1 MWKVCRLLERGVVI
15 NMKKI
20 NKYIF
25 SIFLLTFALLLIL
38 SPKGA
43 YADEQEEIMA
53 NGVFIDTVDIS
64 GMTVREAQAALK
76 SHIEGL
82 RSKSF
87 AVVIGDE
94 TIVITMSELD
104 YKYEPN
110 NHIKHAIG
118 LGKAGNL
125 IKRYKDNKD
134 IEHGK
139 KVYPLTYSYNEDKLR
154 QIIEDGAERYKVS
167 PKNASYIRKN
177 DQFQFTDHVMGSR
190 MEVEPTFSSIKEKL
204 NNWNRMNFVVRATM
218 VDVEPQFTKEAL
230 EKSTS
235 IIGEFTTEY
244 TSSSEDRAANL
255 ANGARLINNAVLY
268 PGDVFSSYTFL
279 LPFSIDNGY
288 YMAGSYNAGRIEQTI
303 GGGACQVTTT
313 LYNAVLLSELEVVE
327 RSAHSMTVSYVDLA
341 YDAAI
346 AEGSKN
352 FRFKNNTDMPI
363 LIEAFSEDRK
373 MTFRIWGHET
383 RPDNRTIKFENK
395 VIKEIAPPSEEK
407 VTKDPT
413 RPTSYRKVTQSAKRG
428 YESELYKVVY
438 VDGVEVS
445 RELVNKSNYK
455 AEPAHV
461 TIGSKKN

>member
-1 MWKVCRLLERGVVI
+1 
-15 NMKKI
+15 MKKL
-20 NKYIF
+20 NKYIL
-25 SIFLLTFALLLIL
+25 SIFLLAFALLLIW
-38 SPKGA
+38 SPKEA
-43 YADEQEEIMA
+43 YAIDQEEDTIV

-64 GMTVREAQAALK
+64 GMTVKEAQAAVK
-76 SHIEGL
+76 NHIEGL

-87 AVVIGDE
+87 AVIVGDN
-94 TIVITMSELD
+94 TIITTMGELG
-104 YKYEPN
+104 YIYEPN
-110 NHIKHAIG
+110 PNDHIRHAIG

-139 KVYPLTYSYNEDKLR
+139 KVYPLTYSYDEGKLR
-154 QIIEDGAERYKVS
+154 QIIEEGAERYKVS
-167 PKNASYIRKN
+167 PKNATFTRKN
-177 DQFQFTDHVMGSR
+177 DKFHFTDHVLGSR
-190 MEVEPTFSSIKEKL
+190 MEVDSTYIAIKEKL
-204 NNWNRMNFVVRATM
+204 DDWNRMDFVVHATM
-218 VDVEPQFTKEAL
+218 VDVEPQFTKESL

-235 IIGEFTTEY
+235 ILGEFTTEY
-244 TSSSEDRAANL
+244 KSSSEDRAANL

-268 PGDVFSSYTFL
+268 PGDVFSSYTYL
-279 LPFSIDNGY
+279 LPFSLDNGY

-313 LYNAVLLSELEVVE
+313 LYNAGLFAELDVVE

-341 YDAAI
+341 FDAAI

-352 FRFKNNTDMPI
+352 FRFSNNTDMPI
-363 LIEAFSEDRK
+363 LIEAFSDDRK
-373 MTFRIWGHET
+373 ITFRIWGNET
-383 RPDNRTIKFENK
+383 RDTENRIVKYENK
-395 VIKEIAPPSEEK
+395 VISETAPSQAEK

-428 YESELYKVVY
+428 YSAELYKVVY
-438 VDGVEVS
+438 ENGVEVS
-445 RELVNKSNYK
+445 RELINKSNYK